1 MSRLRLTQTKCK
13 DNPGVAIIKKIAAHQ
28 GISHTLVAQVDKIQ
42 GMARNRCANA
52 LFEFPLVN
60 HTLSG
65 KESIS

>member
-1 MSRLRLTQTKCK
+1 CK
-13 DNPGVAIIKKIAAHQ
+13 DNPVVAIIKKIAAHQ

-60 HTLSG
+60 HMLSG